1 MLSLNSFFNDP
12 QVLALVSDRSVDFS
26 LNPDKMSGRNGQ
38 AAFSP
43 EQKDFLLKH
52 IGPLEQKIWERIVFL
67 KQMHGAEV
75 VCVGKTEVSPS
86 PFPEAD
92 ALITREEGV
101 PLAVRSADCL
111 PIFLFDPETKAVG
124 LVHAG
129 WRGSLQGIVKNTV
142 QRMMREWKTDP
153 QDLKAAFGPALR
165 DCCYRVGAEFK
176 EYFPEEIH
184 PHRFASSR
192 ERRSLSGI
200 KSPKSLCDFR
210 GQSEAVGVN
219 QLSDEFTLDLALVN
233 KNQLLSVGVKADN
246 IFDCGICTSCDS
258 RFFSYRREEEKA
270 GRMIS
275 LVMLK

>member
-184 PHRFASSR
+184 Q
-192 ERRSLSGI
+192 I
-200 KSPKSLCDFR
+200 
-210 GQSEAVGVN
+210 
-219 QLSDEFTLDLALVN
+219 SDEFTLDLALVN